1 MRIICDTFQN
11 MPFICIPENIFF
23 DLWIKRSCILVLKGF
38 QDVIS
43 RFYSMLVVGSN
54 ADFVL
59 FCLCRFFKEA
69 LACVL
74 AGILGMPLGVIQFLP
89 VYHPLHDSNNVHTEV
104 CVFLQ
109 MSVYVMITWAG
120 DRQAAAKRHE
130 LQGKEKEKKKSKC
143 S

>member
-1 MRIICDTFQN
+1 
-11 MPFICIPENIFF
+11 MP
-23 DLWIKRSCILVLKGF
+23 
-38 QDVIS
+38 
-43 RFYSMLVVGSN
+43 
-54 ADFVL
+54 DFVL

-130 LQGKEKEKKKSKC
+130 LQGKEKEKKKSRLLNNKFLSLVNWHC
-143 S
+143 QPINVYKLF